1 MKIGL
6 KALEQ
11 KIAKHLS
18 QYTTKTCRGVSRV
31 NSTLITTYDPFTIN
45 ADFPGILASICTPL
59 CFYRKSSFL
68 FSQTICPLNKIEGKK
83 KEKTTREKKERF
95 SRNLSR
101 NLLLFSTSAGTSKS
115 YIKPEVPAFGT
126 INTFRPLEIR
136 LELVSQTPCT

>member
-1 MKIGL
+1 MKSRL

-11 KIAKHLS
+11 LNCKAF
-18 QYTTKTCRGVSRV
+18 VSIHRKDVWGCVPV

-45 ADFPGILASICTPL
+45 ADFPGTLASICTPL
-59 CFYRKSSFL
+59 CFYQKSSFP
-68 FSQTICPLNKIEGKK
+68 FSQTICPLNKIEEKK
-83 KEKTTREKKERF
+83 KKKTTREKKERF

-136 LELVSQTPCT
+136 LELVSQTPYT